1 MACCQA
7 TQQVIRTDSQLMGLS
22 HQKSLVDTTGWGLD
36 DLVESSVGTFPHLP
50 TRFTSLKSKGTS
62 KVPALDLDMKSRG
75 IWIGFQSWKL
85 HVLTTRLLGKGIFCR
100 FRMDPGR
107 YSKKRMDTPSKIR
120 PSLSDTAVLAA
131 SRVDKMKKW
140 NRRWKGGVP
149 RQGQW
154 RQGPWNTYEV

>member
-1 MACCQA
+1 MTLLSLPWVPSPICP
-7 TQQVIRTDSQLMGLS
+7 SQ
-22 HQKSLVDTTGWGLD
+22 
-36 DLVESSVGTFPHLP
+36 P

-85 HVLTTRLLGKGIFCR
+85 HVLTTSLLGKGIFCR

-140 NRRWKGGVP
+140 NRR
-149 RQGQW
+149 
-154 RQGPWNTYEV
+154 